1 MRVIVM
7 AFREI
12 DVRELMM
19 NPMTKIAKE
28 WMLITAGTGS
38 GFNTM
43 TASWG
48 HLGSLWGRGG
58 GMPTSV
64 IFIRPQRYT
73 KAFVDRE
80 AMYTLCFFSPRYKAH
95 LSYLGSHSGRDEDK
109 VARAGLTPVHGPGY
123 TYFDEAS
130 LVMDAG
136 AALGALEGRP
146 TAGDNRA
153 TRSGT
158 SIRCTSARSKRFCWL
173 KTATPQ
179 DKAPSRSQIQRLLLM
194 AGASA

>member
-80 AMYTLCFFSPRYKAH
+80 AMYTLCFFSPRYKAQ

-130 LVMDAG
+130 LVMVCRKLYQAPLEEAGFLDRQVMEESYPQRDFHTMYIGAIEKVLLAEDSDA
-136 AALGALEGRP
+136 
-146 TAGDNRA
+146 AG
-153 TRSGT
+153 
-158 SIRCTSARSKRFCWL
+158 
-173 KTATPQ
+173 
-179 DKAPSRSQIQRLLLM
+179 
-194 AGASA
+194 